1 MYDYYLTLCTS
12 MLLQIACYAVTMK
25 PWSEVNVLYQIYPR
39 SFMDANGDGVGD
51 LRGIIEKLDY
61 LRGDKTSLNID
72 AVWLSP
78 FFPSP
83 MADFGYDVKD
93 YCDVDPLF
101 GRMDDIDELIEKA
114 HEKEIAVMVDF
125 VPNHTSIEHPWFI
138 DAVSGRDSEKRDYY
152 IFRDALPDG
161 SPPNNWL
168 SVFGGSAWEYH
179 KPTRQYY
186 MHSFL
191 KEQPD
196 LNWENPAVQEEM
208 KKVLRFWFDRG
219 VDGIRADAVRWM
231 GKNIEFLDDPIN
243 DAWLPGQDPYNAV
256 SQKYSR
262 YSPELDSYLRTMT
275 SVAREYQN
283 RVIIFEDHLDS
294 LSPVESQLRR
304 IYSIDPD
311 VSAPF
316 NFQPMHTE
324 FKARSFSDMVNTH
337 QNSLPDGA
345 RPFYCFSNHD
355 ESRLATRFGEQ
366 QARMLAIL
374 QFSLPGTPVMY
385 YGQEI
390 GMTDVDINP
399 DQVQDPFEKRV
410 PGIGLGR
417 DPQRTP
423 MQWNDGHL
431 AGFSEADDSWLPVAD
446 TYHEVNVK
454 IQQTNPSSSLQL
466 YRKML
471 DLRTQHETLREGFYE
486 HAYTDDN
493 LFMFW
498 RAGEEDRF
506 LTVLNFSETNAEVH
520 LPEGGKVAV
529 SAQNNSPGQKTDTI
543 KTIAP
548 LDGLLIRYPF

>member
-1 MYDYYLTLCTS
+1 
-12 MLLQIACYAVTMK
+12 MLVTMK
-25 PWSEVNVLYQIYPR
+25 QWSEMNALYQIYPR
-39 SFMDANGDGVGD
+39 SFMDTNADGVGD
-51 LRGIIEKLDY
+51 IRGIIEKLDY
-61 LRGDKTSLNID
+61 LKGEKKSLNID

-101 GRMDDIDELIEKA
+101 GNMNDIDELIEKA
-114 HEKEIAVMVDF
+114 HAREIAVMVDF
-125 VPNHTSIEHPWFI
+125 VPNHTSAEHPWFV
-138 DAVSGRDSEKRDYY
+138 DALSASDSDKRDYY

-179 KPTRQYY
+179 EPTRQYY

-208 KKVLRFWFDRG
+208 KQVLRFWFDKG

-231 GKNIEFLDDPIN
+231 GKNTEFLDDPIN
-243 DAWLPGQDPYNAV
+243 DAFLPGQDPYNAV
-256 SQKYSR
+256 SQRYSR

-294 LSPVESQLRR
+294 LSPVESQIRR
-304 IYSIDPD
+304 IYSIDQD

-324 FKARSFSDMVNTH
+324 FNARSFSDMVNTY
-337 QNSLPDGA
+337 QEYLPKGA

-355 ESRLATRFGEQ
+355 ESRLASRFGEK
-366 QARMLAIL
+366 QARMLTVL

-390 GMTDVDINP
+390 GMTDGDIGPN
-399 DQVQDPFEKRV
+399 QVQDPFEKRV
-410 PGIGLGR
+410 PGKGLGR

-423 MQWNDGHL
+423 MQWSDEHL
-431 AGFSEADDSWLPVAD
+431 AGFSKAAESWLPVSD
-446 TYHEVNVK
+446 SHKEVNVK
-454 IQQTNPSSSLQL
+454 IQQTDPSSSLQL
-466 YRKML
+466 YRQML
-471 DLRTQHETLREGFYE
+471 DLRTEHETLREGVYE

-498 RAGEEDRF
+498 RAGEKDRF

-520 LPEGGKVAV
+520 LSEGGTVV
-529 SAQNNSPGQKTDTI
+529 ISSGNQLVGQKTDTI

-548 LDGLLIRYPF
+548 FDGLLIRYPF

>member
-1 MYDYYLTLCTS
+1 MHV
-12 MLLQIACYAVTMK
+12 MLVTMK
-25 PWSEVNVLYQIYPR
+25 RWSDMNALYQIYPR
-39 SFMDANGDGVGD
+39 SFMDANADGVGD
-51 LRGIIEKLDY
+51 LRGIIEKLDH
-61 LRGDKTSLNID
+61 LKGDKTSLNID

-93 YCDVDPLF
+93 YCDVDPIF
-101 GRMDDIDELIEKA
+101 GNMDDIDELISKA

-125 VPNHTSIEHPWFI
+125 VPNHTSAEHSWFI

-179 KPTRQYY
+179 EPTGQYY

-196 LNWENPAVQEEM
+196 LNWENPAVREEM

-231 GKNIEFLDDPIN
+231 GKNTEFLDDPIN
-243 DAWLPGQDPYNAV
+243 DAFLPGQDPYNAV
-256 SQKYSR
+256 NQKYSR
-262 YSPELDSYLRTMT
+262 YSPELDGYLRTMT

-294 LSPVESQLRR
+294 LSPIKSQLQR
-304 IYSIDPD
+304 IYSIDPE

-324 FKARSFSDMVNTH
+324 FNARSFSDMINTY
-337 QNSLPDGA
+337 QNFLPEGA
-345 RPFYCFSNHD
+345 RAYYCFSSHD
-355 ESRLATRFGEQ
+355 QSRLATRFGER
-366 QARMLAIL
+366 QARMLAVL
-374 QFSLPGTPVMY
+374 QFTLPGTPVMY

-390 GMTDVDINP
+390 GMTDGDISP
-399 DQVQDPFEKRV
+399 AEVQDPFEKRV
-410 PGIGLGR
+410 PGKGLGR
-417 DPQRTP
+417 DPERTP
-423 MQWNDGHL
+423 MHWSDETQ
-431 AGFSEADDSWLPVAD
+431 AGFSEADETWLPVSG
-446 TYHEVNVK
+446 TYREVNVR
-454 IQQTNPSSSLQL
+454 IQQSDPSSSLKL
-466 YRKML
+466 YQRML
-471 DLRTQHETLREGFYE
+471 DLRTEHETLRDGFYE

-498 RAGEEDRF
+498 RTGEEDRF
-506 LTVLNFSETNAEVH
+506 LIVLNFSETNAEVH
-520 LPEGGKVAV
+520 LPEGGAVVV
-529 SAQNNSPGQKTDTI
+529 SAQDQLAGQGTNSVKTVG
-543 KTIAP
+543 P
-548 LDGLLIRYPF
+548 LDGLLIRYAA